1 MPAGFPSVGKS
12 TLLTQLT
19 GTSSEAAAYV
29 SPFLAVPSAAVPWKM
44 AVHYCVQAVSA
55 SCACPDTLLHCDRCR
70 YSELWQ
76 NLPFFMV
83 FVDVCIYVD
92 VYMLFLLEPVMPRE
106 GHCLSWVVCDIA
118 MMPDCRTQIVVAFW
132 HSIWLPTT

>member
-1 MPAGFPSVGKS
+1 MPEGFPSVGKS

-29 SPFLAVPSAAVPWKM
+29 SPFLAVPSAPVPWKM

-55 SCACPDTLLHCDRCR
+55 SCALPHAQILCCIAIGGDSENSGNIYLSSWFLL
-70 YSELWQ
+70 
-76 NLPFFMV
+76 M
-83 FVDVCIYVD
+83 CIYVD
-92 VYMLFLLEPVMPRE
+92 VYTSFLLEPVMPRE

-118 MMPDCRTQIVVAFW
+118 VVLNCRTQIVVACFW
-132 HSIWLPTT
+132 HSI